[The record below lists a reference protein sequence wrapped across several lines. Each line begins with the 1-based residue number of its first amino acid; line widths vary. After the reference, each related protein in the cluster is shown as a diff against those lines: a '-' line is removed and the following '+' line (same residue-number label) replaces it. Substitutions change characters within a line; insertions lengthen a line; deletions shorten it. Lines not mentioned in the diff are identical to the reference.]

1 MISAVDGTATTDG
14 DSPSNAL
21 KRRRSSNIIPNE
33 TDVEQTPLKRVRSA
47 SPIHPCVVENNNLQ
61 LQSMVTSLHEIVQ
74 THRHLVREYLDLQM
88 RDRFDLS
95 SDEQRFI
102 QGEEELI
109 DKAEKNLC
117 DITPSPSGSAS
128 RHGKRQRMQ
137 SVSSTSPSF
146 DRVRH
151 ETHILKRID
160 ELKSDGKWTSQRL
173 AKCLEPNKRKSHWDY
188 LLDEMRWLA
197 EDFALEKR
205 WKQAM
210 AKKISLAI
218 LKYFREKNQAESEQ
232 HREEIRL
239 LRKQAQFVCREVMH
253 FWKNMHK
260 IAEYKETTR
269 IQELQKYQGDA
280 QRLLPPSCRTVDD
293 EESIERE
300 EQEEPDEYALHEL
313 EELQAD
319 QKEPID
325 TVLKRHY
332 GLDRTDCV
340 LRDGI
345 DSFGEDDDDDDSD
358 MFDDEQSASNDASSA
373 PRKETLGIDQIHR
386 LTLVAQSLQPSGT
399 SLQTTSVR
407 IPVPFLLKH
416 PLREY
421 QHVALQWL
429 VNAYEN
435 NFNCILADQTGLG
448 KNILLKTSLFH
459 TQFGLRPGK
468 TIQTIAFLAHLAGTE
483 GKLQLSEVG
492 LITLSLVRA
501 VGSTFAR
508 CAN

>member
-1 MISAVDGTATTDG
+1 MTSAVDVTATTDG

-21 KRRRSSNIIPNE
+21 KRRRSSNIISLE
-33 TDVEQTPLKRVRSA
+33 SDLEQTPLKRVRSS
-47 SPIHPCVVENNNLQ
+47 SPPPLYQCVVDNNNQ
-61 LQSMVTSLHEIVQ
+61 HIQSMLTSLHDIVE
-74 THRHLVREYLDLQM
+74 THRNLVREYVDLQT

-95 SDEQRFI
+95 GDEQRFI
-102 QGEEELI
+102 QAEEELI

-117 DITPSPSGSAS
+117 DVNQNSAGPSS

-137 SVSSTSPSF
+137 SITSTSPSF

-160 ELKSDGKWTSQRL
+160 ELKSDGKWTPQRL
-173 AKCLEPNKRKSHWDY
+173 AKCLEPDKRKSHWDY

-232 HREEIRL
+232 QREEIRL
-239 LRKQAQFVCREVMH
+239 LRKQAQFICREVMH

-269 IQELQKYQGDA
+269 IQELQKYQFDSPVGDD
-280 QRLLPPSCRTVDD
+280 RSPVPSSRTSD
-293 EESIERE
+293 EETIERE
-300 EQEEPDEYALHEL
+300 EQEEPDEYARHEL

-325 TVLKRHY
+325 VLLRRHY
-332 GLDRTDCV
+332 GLDLSNLTDGV
-340 LRDGI
+340 PLDRRESSSDDG
-345 DSFGEDDDDDDSD
+345 DDSD
-358 MFDDEQSASNDASSA
+358 MFDDESSRSNDASSMTTD
-373 PRKETLGIDQIHR
+373 TLGHEQIHR
-386 LTLVAQSLQPSGT
+386 LMLVAQSLQPSGT
-399 SLQTTSVR
+399 SVQ

-416 PLREY
+416 PLRDY

-429 VNAYEN
+429 VNAYQN
-435 NFNCILADQTGLG
+435 KLNCILADQTGLG
-448 KNILLKTSLFH
+448 KSILSP
-459 TQFGLRPGK
+459 R
-468 TIQTIAFLAHLAGTE
+468 
-483 GKLQLSEVG
+483 
-492 LITLSLVRA
+492 
-501 VGSTFAR
+501 
-508 CAN
+508 